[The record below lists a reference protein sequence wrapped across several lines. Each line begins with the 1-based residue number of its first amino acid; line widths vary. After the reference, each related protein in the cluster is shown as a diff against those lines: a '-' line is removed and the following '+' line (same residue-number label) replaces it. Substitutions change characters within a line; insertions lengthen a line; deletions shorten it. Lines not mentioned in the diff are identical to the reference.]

1 MATGLFT
8 DLINPRRHKG
18 GGGGGGAVNLTPP
31 SIFLALNFCSLSDHQ
46 KLSHNCSL
54 FVKTSFDPN

>member
-18 GGGGGGAVNLTPP
+18 GGGGGGGGQSDLPP
-31 SIFLALNFCSLSDHQ
+31 RFFW
-46 KLSHNCSL
+46 
-54 FVKTSFDPN
+54 P